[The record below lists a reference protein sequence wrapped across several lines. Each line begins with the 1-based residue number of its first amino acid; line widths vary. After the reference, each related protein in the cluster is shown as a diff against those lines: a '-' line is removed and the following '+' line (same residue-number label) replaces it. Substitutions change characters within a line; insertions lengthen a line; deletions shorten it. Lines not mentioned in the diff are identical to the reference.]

1 MQRKFVTPHPSPF
14 LIRLLQQHREQASR
28 HWINASGTRR
38 PEFEILISKPF
49 SRTLVLAE
57 TSLLE
62 TEGGLA

>member
-28 HWINASGTRR
+28 HWMQASGTRR

-49 SRTLVLAE
+49 SQTLVLAE
-57 TSLLE
+57 LP
-62 TEGGLA
+62 GLKPEADLA